1 MSSTVFQVMVM
12 LPSFAFL
19 FLVLATFYGARRA
32 YLALSWVPA
41 ALFLLVIA
49 FRDLSAYQ
57 PSPVDWPA
65 LSQAVVWTGLAQ
77 CAFGAGMVTCDIRR
91 GENCVGLLLAAC
103 LTAVPYMLRG

>member
-1 MSSTVFQVMVM
+1 MPSAVFHVMVM

-41 ALFLLVIA
+41 ALSLLVNI

-57 PSPVDWPA
+57 PTPVNWPQLA
-65 LSQAVVWTGLAQ
+65 QAVVWTGLAQ
-77 CAFGAGMVTCDIRR
+77 CALGAGMVARDIRR
-91 GENCVGLLLAAC
+91 GESCVGLLLATC
-103 LTAVPYMLRG
+103 LAAVPYMLRG

>member
-32 YLALSWVPA
+32 YFALSWVPT
-41 ALFLLVIA
+41 ALFLLVNV

-57 PSPVDWPA
+57 PSPVNWPA

-77 CAFGAGMVTCDIRR
+77 CAVGAALIARDIWR
-91 GENCVGLLLAAC
+91 GENCVGLFPAAC
-103 LTAVPYMLRG
+103 LAAVPYMLRG